1 MEFKGVSG
9 DYGLWKLTN
18 AVYPTKKSQKAKQP
32 KKPRHRPPKPYGTMN
47 NCREREDL
55 SANEIRYIKEHTI
68 LGDKQYGLD
77 KMGEKFRVRN
87 DVIYEIICED
97 GKPRSKG
104 KATKIH
110 EVYGKMTRE
119 ARQEYVRKRREE
131 YFKRKLD
138 RETNI

>member
-1 MEFKGVSG
+1 MQFKSISG
-9 DYGLWKLTN
+9 DYGLSRLADT
-18 AVYPTKKSQKAKQP
+18 VYPSKKKQKAKQP
-32 KKPRHRPPKPYGTMN
+32 KKPSGRPPQKPYGTMN

-55 SANEIRYIKEHTI
+55 RSEEIKYIKEHTI
-68 LGDKQYGLD
+68 LGDKKYGLD
-77 KMGEKFRVRN
+77 QMGAKFRVRN

-131 YFKRKLD
+131 HFKRKLD
-138 RETNI
+138 NA